1 MFVIVTLSGTGGD
14 TLTIGLTMESNR
26 SFLTHGDGRYD
37 PAGMADESRGVVR
50 LVYTGAPASLAGEEV
65 TLLWPD
71 GQRVKFRV
79 DE

>member
-1 MFVIVTLSGTGGD
+1 
-14 TLTIGLTMESNR
+14 
-26 SFLTHGDGRYD
+26 
-37 PAGMADESRGVVR
+37 MADESRGVVR